1 MKPNLFLFAVFA
13 FSIFSIFESFSQKL
27 PEPQKNIGKPLMEVF
42 SLRHSSREFSSKDIP
57 LQDLSNLLWSANG
70 INRTETGK
78 RTAPSAMNWQEID
91 VYVIMQ
97 KGAFLYNAKEHSL
110 NLISDKDLRA
120 FAGTQDFVKTA
131 PLNFIYV
138 ANMKKI
144 EKREGDGLLI
154 NIGADAGFIG
164 QNVYLYCASQGF
176 NVVIRASIKKDE
188 LAKELKLTSDQQIIL
203 GQTIGFAPEK

>member
-1 MKPNLFLFAVFA
+1 
-13 FSIFSIFESFSQKL
+13 
-27 PEPQKNIGKPLMEVF
+27 MEVF